1 MQIKEVFSEKL
12 GEKYFELEHTSGLK
26 IFVWPKEGYN
36 STYAIIGTPF
46 GSINNHFTV
55 DSKEVRVPDGIAHY
69 LEHKLFE
76 SEDGDAFALYASTGA
91 NANAYT
97 SFDKT
102 CYLFS
107 TTNEFKRCL
116 EILLGFVT
124 SPYFTPETVQK
135 EQGIIGQEIKM
146 YEDSP
151 DWRVMFNTLGAMFHN
166 HPVRIDIAG
175 TVETIAEIDAEK
187 LYTCYNSYYN
197 LRNMTLTV
205 VGNVTVEEVIGICD
219 SQLKKTD
226 AVIDVKNHFPEEPY
240 KVKEA
245 YVEQILPVAIPMF
258 NLGFKAD
265 ASRRFSEQEV
275 AYIDILLFLLASNI
289 SPMYRELMDE
299 GLINATFSYEQF
311 EGEGFSSI
319 LFGGESR
326 DPRRVEETLKKYINK
341 LRTEGIT
348 QEEFENARRAVYGD
362 AMSALNSVSSIA
374 NLVEDFSF
382 SGRSVF
388 AYYDAVANATL
399 EDVEKVFEF
408 ILDTDNT
415 SLSVVKGG

>member
-1 MQIKEVFSEKL
+1 MQIKEILSEKL
-12 GEKYFELEHTSGLK
+12 QEKYFEFEHTSGLK
-26 IFVWPKEGYN
+26 VIVWPKEGYN

-55 DSKEVRVPDGIAHY
+55 DGKEVKVPDGIAHY

-76 SEDGDAFALYASTGA
+76 SEEGDAFSLYATTGA

-107 TTNEFKRCL
+107 TTSNFKRCL

-146 YEDSP
+146 YEDSA
-151 DWRVMFNTLGAMFHN
+151 DWRVLFNTLGAMYHN
-166 HPVRIDIAG
+166 HPVHIDIAG
-175 TVETIAEIDAEK
+175 TVETIAQIDADK

-197 LRNMTLTV
+197 LRNMTLTI
-205 VGNVTVEEVIGICD
+205 VGNVSVDEVIEICNAE
-219 SQLKKTD
+219 LKKTD
-226 AVIDVKNHFPEEPY
+226 DVVDVTNHLPQEPY
-240 KVKEA
+240 KVKES
-245 YVEQILPVAIPMF
+245 YVEQILPVAIPLF
-258 NLGFKAD
+258 NLGFKSD
-265 ASRRFSEQEV
+265 GSRRFTEQEV
-275 AYIDILLFLLASNI
+275 AYTDILLFLLASNI
-289 SPMYRELMDE
+289 SPMYRELMDA

-311 EGEGFSSI
+311 EGEGFKSI
-319 LFGGESR
+319 MFAGESR
-326 DPRRVEETLKKYINK
+326 DPKRVEEIIKQYIEKLKAD
-341 LRTEGIT
+341 GIT
-348 QEEFENARRAVYGD
+348 EEEFENAHRAVYGD
-362 AMSALNSVSSIA
+362 ALSALNSVSSIA

-382 SGRSVF
+382 CGRSVF

-399 EDVEKVFEF
+399 QDVTDMLTKV
-408 ILDTDNT
+408 LDTENT

>member
-1 MQIKEVFSEKL
+1 MQIKEVVSEKL
-12 GEKYFELEHTSGLK
+12 QEKYYEIEHTCGLRV
-26 IFVWPKEGYN
+26 FVWPKEGYN

-46 GSINNHFTV
+46 GSIYNHFTV
-55 DSKEVRVPDGIAHY
+55 NGEEVRVPDGIAHY

-76 SEDGDAFALYASTGA
+76 SEEGDAFSLYASTGA

-107 TTNEFKRCL
+107 CTDNFRRCL

-124 SPYFTPETVQK
+124 SPYFTPETVAK

-146 YEDSP
+146 YDDSA
-151 DWRVMFNTLGAMFHN
+151 DWRVMFNTLVGMYHE

-175 TVETIAEIDAEK
+175 TVESIAEIDAQK

-197 LRNMTLTV
+197 LNNMALTI
-205 VGNVTVEEVIGICD
+205 VGNVSVDEVLEICD
-219 SQLKKTD
+219 KALKPQSK
-226 AVIDVKNHFPEEPY
+226 VEVESHFPTDPY
-240 KVKEA
+240 KVKES
-245 YVEQILPVAIPMF
+245 YIEQILPVAIPLF

-265 ASRRFSEQEV
+265 ASKRLSEQEV

-311 EGEGFSSI
+311 EGPGFNSI
-319 LFGGESR
+319 IFGGESR
-326 DPRRVEETLKKYINK
+326 DPKRVEEIIKRYVNK
-341 LRTEGIT
+341 IKSEGIS
-348 QEEFENARRAVYGD
+348 EEDFENARRAVYGD
-362 AMSALNSVSSIA
+362 ALSALNSVSSIA
-374 NLVEDFSF
+374 NLVEDFF
-382 SGRSVF
+382 FTKRNVF
-388 AYYDAVANATL
+388 DYYDAVAGATVS
-399 EDVEKVFEF
+399 DVEKILEN
-408 ILDTDNT
+408 ILDTENT
-415 SLSVVKGG
+415 TLSVVKGG